1 MSASLKML
9 ALGAA
14 ACWGTVASAQVYEPP
29 AHVSLDTI
37 VSTIEEFMRRPDMPL
52 AGSPR
57 AYVED
62 IVRINAVE
70 LDWDILDVGFGDLDG
85 RWVVS
90 VFGRNLLEARPSYN
104 AEFDKFPDGLA
115 STGGIGPSSFTTYGV
130 KFTYSLR

>member
-1 MSASLKML
+1 ML

-37 VSTIEEFMRRPDMPL
+37 VSTIEEFMQRPDMPL

-62 IVRINAVE
+62 IVRINAVDM
-70 LDWDILDVGFGDLDG
+70 DWDIGMSVHEPADPKRIAAFIILLGFGAGQLI
-85 RWVVS
+85 S
-90 VFGRNLLEARPSYN
+90 T
-104 AEFDKFPDGLA
+104 LA
-115 STGGIGPSSFTTYGV
+115 KIV
-130 KFTYSLR
+130 LH